1 MQQHIFQFESE
12 PQNNSE
18 AAPKASRSFSISE
31 KLARYGTGALS
42 VEEHLTL
49 LVGKQSIATAL
60 IRHFGSI
67 RALSRASL
75 IELRQFL
82 PQRKA
87 EAVIAAL
94 SITNIG
100 TAQEAAQ
107 GPLDSPEKIYES
119 CLDMCSLNQEVLRT
133 VLLDARLRLITKVDV
148 FKGSLNESLAY
159 PREIFRS
166 AILHAAFAL
175 AVVHNHPSGDP
186 SPSEADMRLTRR
198 LSEGARILQVQLLD
212 HVIVGSPIGGK
223 SPYFSFKE
231 AGVIG

>member
-12 PQNNSE
+12 LQNTSE
-18 AAPKASRSFSISE
+18 AAPKASPSFSISE
-31 KLARYGTGALS
+31 KLAHYGTGALS

-49 LVGKQSIATAL
+49 LVRKQSIATAL
-60 IRHFGSI
+60 IHHFGSV

-94 SITNIG
+94 NITNIG
-100 TAQEAAQ
+100 TAQEVAQ
-107 GPLDSPEKIYES
+107 GPLDRPDKIYES
-119 CLDMCSLNQEVLRT
+119 CLDMCSFNQGVLRT

-159 PREIFRS
+159 PREILRA
-166 AILHAAFAL
+166 AIVHAAFAL